1 MRAWRL
7 VGNRQGGSSMA
18 GQAEQQQALT
28 AGGDDDDRL
37 RRLGRLVSYA
47 LEQDELWKMW
57 WFLLYIPIGL
67 GRMQFEVRIHKGEDE
82 KQAVAEFH
90 DLLSKAVLRAAVLA
104 EYALEG
110 SRTLTSGDDE
120 EIADRTRYAKTF
132 IIDTYLV
139 KDPVER
145 LRAYPGWDA
154 ARSARWAFLKA
165 MRPAA
170 SWRRARWF
178 SSFLHQRMRMPRFR
192 FSQEW
197 VASTTQRRARQP
209 GVRALSLISSPRARM
224 CGV

>member
-145 LRAYPGWDA
+145 LKRLIALGVVDTDA
-154 ARSARWAFLKA
+154 F
-165 MRPAA
+165 
-170 SWRRARWF
+170 
-178 SSFLHQRMRMPRFR
+178 H
-192 FSQEW
+192 E
-197 VASTTQRRARQP
+197 
-209 GVRALSLISSPRARM
+209 I
-224 CGV
+224 